1 MLLAVDRGA
10 LTLGIN
16 HCPPL
21 TTNSTKWLSGGGG
34 AVWGLGCSVCD
45 GWVSGWGSGGGRV
58 AVW

>member
-1 MLLAVDRGA
+1 MSLAVDRRP

-21 TTNSTKWLSGGGG
+21 TTNSTEWLSGGAG
-34 AVWGLGCSVCD
+34 AVCGLGCSVCD
-45 GWVSGWGSGGGRV
+45 GCVSGWDGGGGRA